1 MNAYEKLP
9 IHNNPEF
16 KEHLKNIEALE
27 VDLFNK
33 EKILA
38 FGEKYNSMA
47 EDVKEEVLK
56 ALEETKNDEGYQKIA
71 KAIFYCLKNN
81 IEPNNF
87 MPDFEEEIKAEFAA
101 FFPVWYMTEEF
112 AADMEKRGIDAEII
126 KNSVAPVCGC
136 IKRNS
141 EFKGVMGTS
150 AFFFWII
157 KYARGEL
164 FRINNFE
171 YETYKHD
178 EKDVVNIH
186 IPPKTKLNVYENLKS
201 FKNAIDFFDRYYPE
215 YKMSG
220 VICQSWLLS
229 KEIEE
234 VMGGPTNI
242 SRFGDMFDRYDIG
255 DTKGESV
262 FRFVYGF
269 AAPYPPV
276 EELPE
281 NTTLQRRLK
290 AYMLSGKRVYNMGGT
305 ISREELLAKLKEFEA

>member
-1 MNAYEKLP
+1 MNAYEKLE

-16 KEHLKNIEALE
+16 AEHLKNIKALE

-38 FGEKYNSMA
+38 FGEKYNTMP

-56 ALEETKNDEGYQKIA
+56 ALEEIENDEGYKMIA
-71 KAIFYCLKNN
+71 RAIFYCLKND
-81 IEPNNF
+81 IEPNVF
-87 MPDFEEEIKAEFAA
+87 KPDFTEGIKAEFAM

-112 AADMEKRGIDAEII
+112 AADMEKRGIDNEII
-126 KNSVAPVCGC
+126 KKSVAPVCGC
-136 IKRNS
+136 VKRNS

-150 AFFFWII
+150 AFFFWIY
-157 KYARGEL
+157 KYAKGEL
-164 FRINNFE
+164 FRINDFE
-171 YETYKHD
+171 YETYKHE

-186 IPPKTKLNVYENLKS
+186 IPSGTKLNVYENLKS
-201 FKNAIDFFDRYYPE
+201 FKGAIDFFDKYYPE
-215 YKMSG
+215 YKMTG
-220 VICQSWLLS
+220 VICESWLLS

-242 SRFGDMFDRYDIG
+242 SRFGDMFDRYDTG

-269 AAPYPPV
+269 SAPYPPV
-276 EELPE
+276 EDVPE
-281 NTTLQRRLK
+281 NTTLQRKLK
-290 AYMLSGKRVYNMGGT
+290 AYMLSGKRVYNCGGT
-305 ISREELLAKLKEFEA
+305 ITREKLETKLKEFEG